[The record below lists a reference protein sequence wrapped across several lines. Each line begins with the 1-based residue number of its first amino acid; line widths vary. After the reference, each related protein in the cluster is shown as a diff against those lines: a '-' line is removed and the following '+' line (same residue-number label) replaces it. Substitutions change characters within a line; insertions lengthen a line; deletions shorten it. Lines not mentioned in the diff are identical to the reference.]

1 MLVFQ
6 PCESGGSIGCDSTA
20 RVRMLAF
27 CGAAALTVLCGFS
40 VLKGKLPT
48 YIVPML
54 PPLSIVTAA
63 ALDAVAR
70 AGKRRALL
78 WTGVALTAMSIAS
91 LVLLP
96 NKVHFSPGNMLSLTI
111 IGVSCVTTFASFTA
125 LILFKRPVV
134 ALWHLAASWSCIS
147 AILVPFLFLVFYNHH
162 QRGYA
167 NLLEQAQKS
176 GLQVV
181 EVVNESPSA
190 PFYLHKHVP
199 SIQNYFDLAY
209 LLAHWPGDKMVLC
222 SEKFEDMPRQ
232 APVYQLIDKQQH
244 FCLYRISDP
253 DHKLLKGYYTK
264 LEAARVAHA
273 RDPREP
279 DPAEIITTPSRSIF
293 Q

>member
-1 MLVFQ
+1 MRAMGKIQMNHAQPPYFYLEML
-6 PCESGGSIGCDSTA
+6 GIGFFPWILLLFAGIPTMRKWWQHRVRSYCSCAHA
-20 RVRMLAF
+20 RVLRC
-27 CGAAALTVLCGFS
+27 CGIDRLVRLLGT
-40 VLKGKLPT
+40 KGKLPT

-232 APVYQLIDKQQH
+232 APVYQ
-244 FCLYRISDP
+244 
-253 DHKLLKGYYTK
+253 
-264 LEAARVAHA
+264 
-273 RDPREP
+273 
-279 DPAEIITTPSRSIF
+279 
-293 Q
+293 